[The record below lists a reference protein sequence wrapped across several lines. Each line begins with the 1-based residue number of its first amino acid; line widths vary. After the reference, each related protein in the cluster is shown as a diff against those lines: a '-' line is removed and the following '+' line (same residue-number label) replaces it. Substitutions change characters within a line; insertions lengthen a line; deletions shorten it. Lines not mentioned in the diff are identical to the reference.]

1 MSLLPIALGATRA
14 GAPTGGRPC
23 PCFPSPPAPLV
34 RHTHEKEEGLSVALA
49 RPPRPPLFSGCA
61 TRRRLRPR
69 STSCQISQAGRGRRA
84 RASAPASVIGG
95 RARSDAH
102 THAPATP
109 RRAAAPTRARCPARR
124 RSLAPP
130 SSSCLP
136 PKKPQTPRSCRPHPA
151 PPNNNPSEP
160 IYTVGR
166 LARVLDLLGRGGR
179 RARRDRHARRPRL
192 GASCARSA
200 AAARRPTARAPHPAV
215 PLPAARARAVLG
227 AMAAAVGRDA
237 VSPLV
242 FVSLPRALVLS
253 FLVASPLTPR
263 LPLKK
268 NPQPNTAAS
277 TTATFAPADCPSG
290 ATSSPPS
297 ADAPPRP
304 S

>member
-1 MSLLPIALGATRA
+1 MHPVSRGELELDGSFGRRERA
-14 GAPTGGRPC
+14 QGGEHR
-23 PCFPSPPAPLV
+23 
-34 RHTHEKEEGLSVALA
+34 
-49 RPPRPPLFSGCA
+49 RPPV
-61 TRRRLRPR
+61 RLPSRSAFFEGTSFPRRPR
-69 STSCQISQAGRGRRA
+69 APPRSPWGTRGPRSRSAATASTSCGGGGGGGGGGAPLASRRA
-84 RASAPASVIGG
+84 FSVPLCLSSHRSVADSRLPLSPALSSLLHPI
-95 RARSDAH
+95 
-102 THAPATP
+102 THATP
-109 RRAAAPTRARCPARR
+109 LLLLLPT
-124 RSLAPP
+124 
-130 SSSCLP
+130 
-136 PKKPQTPRSCRPHPA
+136 QTIKNPHTK
-151 PPNNNPSEP
+151 
-160 IYTVGR
+160 TVGR